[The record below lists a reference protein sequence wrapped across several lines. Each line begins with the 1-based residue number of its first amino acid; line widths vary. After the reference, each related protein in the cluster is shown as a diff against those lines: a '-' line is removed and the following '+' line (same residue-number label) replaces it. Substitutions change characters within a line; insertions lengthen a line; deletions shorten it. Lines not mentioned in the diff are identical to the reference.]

1 MCSSDLLLPALAKAK
16 ARAQRINCVNNLKNI
31 GLAFRVFSTD
41 QNGAF
46 PWAVPVENGG
56 VSIPDAGLSGSN
68 WQIYATISNEL
79 SSPKIL
85 VCPSDSGRQVAANW
99 GIFAS
104 NKTGIGFKNGAV
116 SYFLGMDATEEN
128 PVSLLG
134 GDRNVTKDPNDT
146 KVNDYSKGTAAG
158 AVLILK
164 ADYDNKTGKLGYTTI
179 IHNLAGNVL
188 LGDGSVQQY
197 SSGKLKAAFQDA
209 ATSLG
214 NPANM
219 KFSFPVANF

>member
-1 MCSSDLLLPALAKAK
+1 MSGRLELAQAIVSDGAPLA
-16 ARAQRINCVNNLKNI
+16 ARVIVNRVWKHHLGR
-31 GLAFRVFSTD
+31 GLVDTA
-41 QNGAF
+41 
-46 PWAVPVENGG
+46 
-56 VSIPDAGLSGSN
+56 
-68 WQIYATISNEL
+68 
-79 SSPKIL
+79 
-85 VCPSDSGRQVAANW
+85 SDSGRQVAANW